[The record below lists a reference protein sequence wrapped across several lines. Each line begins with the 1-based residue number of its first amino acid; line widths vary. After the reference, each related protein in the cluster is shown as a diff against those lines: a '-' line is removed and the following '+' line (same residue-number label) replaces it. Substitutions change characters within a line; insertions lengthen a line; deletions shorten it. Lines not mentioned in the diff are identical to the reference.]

1 MTRSATRTS
10 TRPSRRPTN
19 RRAKRPANRSAQHS
33 ADRPAPR
40 PFRVGL
46 TGGIASGKST
56 VATLFAALGA
66 QVIDADVISR
76 EVTAPGTPLLAR
88 IAERFGARY
97 LRADGSL
104 DRRALRELVFS
115 DRHARADLESLT
127 HPAIFA
133 AIEQRSAEAGGPYQ
147 ILALPLL
154 VERSHASLVDRV
166 LVIDC
171 DEALQIRRLQARD
184 GSTLAEA
191 RAILA
196 AQAPRAARLEAA
208 DDVITNDGDLG
219 SLRDQVEHCH
229 RRYLDLAAAGA

>member
-1 MTRSATRTS
+1 MSRGAT
-10 TRPSRRPTN
+10 
-19 RRAKRPANRSAQHS
+19 
-33 ADRPAPR
+33 PR

-56 VATLFAALGA
+56 AASLFAALGVP
-66 QVIDADVISR
+66 VIDADVISH
-76 EVTAPGTPLLAR
+76 ELTAPGTPLHARLA
-88 IAERFGARY
+88 ARFGARY
-97 LRADGSL
+97 LRTDGSL

-115 DRHARADLESLT
+115 DPKARTDLESLT
-127 HPAIFA
+127 HPAIFQAVEERA
-133 AIEQRSAEAGGPYQ
+133 AAAGGPYQ

-154 VERSHASLVDRV
+154 VEKSHDSLVDRV

-184 GSTLAEA
+184 GSTLDEA

-208 DDVITNDGDLG
+208 DDVIMNDGDLR
-219 SLRDQVEHCH
+219 SLRDQVERCH
-229 RRYLDLAAAGA
+229 MRYLGLAAAGA

>member
-1 MTRSATRTS
+1 MF
-10 TRPSRRPTN
+10 
-19 RRAKRPANRSAQHS
+19 
-33 ADRPAPR
+33 R

-56 VATLFAALGA
+56 VASLFAALGVP
-66 QVIDADVISR
+66 VIDADLVSR
-76 EVTAPGTPLLAR
+76 EVAAPGTPLLAR

-97 LRADGSL
+97 LRTDGSL

-115 DRHARADLESLT
+115 DAQARADLESLT
-127 HPAIFA
+127 HPAIFR
-133 AIEQRSAEAGGPYQ
+133 AIEERAAAADGPYQ

-154 VERSHASLVDRV
+154 VEKNHASLVDRV

-208 DDVITNDGDLG
+208 DDVITNDGDLHA
-219 SLRDQVEHCH
+219 LRDQVERCH
-229 RRYLDLAAAGA
+229 MRYLGLGAARELR

>member
-1 MTRSATRTS
+1 M
-10 TRPSRRPTN
+10 
-19 RRAKRPANRSAQHS
+19 
-33 ADRPAPR
+33 
-40 PFRVGL
+40 GL

-56 VATLFAALGA
+56 AANLFAALGVP
-66 QVIDADVISR
+66 VIDADLISR

-88 IAERFGARY
+88 IAERFGTRY

-115 DRHARADLESLT
+115 DTKLLTDLESLT
-127 HPAIFA
+127 HPAIFQ
-133 AIEQRSAEAGGPYQ
+133 AIEERARSVGGPYQ

-154 VERSHASLVDRV
+154 VEKNHGSLVDRV

-184 GSTLAEA
+184 GSTVEQA

-196 AQAPRAARLEAA
+196 AQAPRATRLEAA
-208 DDVITNDGDLG
+208 DDVITNDGDLH
-219 SLRDQVEHCH
+219 SLRDQVERCH
-229 RRYLDLAAAGA
+229 LHYLRLAATKASR

>member
-1 MTRSATRTS
+1 VARPAARSSSPTAK
-10 TRPSRRPTN
+10 PPRPT
-19 RRAKRPANRSAQHS
+19 
-33 ADRPAPR
+33 PR

-56 VATLFAALGA
+56 AAKLFAALGVP
-66 QVIDADVISR
+66 VIDADLISH
-76 EVTAPGTPLLAR
+76 EVTAPGSLLLPR
-88 IAERFGARY
+88 LAERFGARY

-115 DRHARADLESLT
+115 DPKARADLESLT
-127 HPAIFA
+127 HPAIFQALEERA
-133 AIEQRSAEAGGPYQ
+133 ALAGGPYQ

-154 VERSHASLVDRV
+154 VEKAHASLVDRV

-184 GSTLAEA
+184 GSTLDEA

-196 AQAPRAARLEAA
+196 AQAPRSVRLEAA
-208 DDVITNDGDLG
+208 DDVITNDGDLN
-219 SLRDQVEHCH
+219 SLRDQIEGCH
-229 RRYLDLAAAGA
+229 MRYLGLAAAHALRR